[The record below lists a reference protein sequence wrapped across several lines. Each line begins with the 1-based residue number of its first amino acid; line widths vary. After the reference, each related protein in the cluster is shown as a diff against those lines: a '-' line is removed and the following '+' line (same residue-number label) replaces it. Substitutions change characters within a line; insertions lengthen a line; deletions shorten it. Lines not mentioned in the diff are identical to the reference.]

1 MASDRRDKRR
11 REAGGHIGELFDD
24 DSAIDE
30 FFSPRRTRPPGAAVP
45 PTVPKTPPKRRPT
58 HYKVISI
65 SLYTEDIERLQTLV
79 DELKR
84 RGHTRANKSLLIR
97 EALRQLDLD
106 AIPPQR

>member
-1 MASDRRDKRR
+1 LASDRRDKKN
-11 REAGGHIGELFDD
+11 RESGGHIGELFDD

-30 FFSPRRTRPPGAAVP
+30 FFTPRRTRPPAAAAP
-45 PTVPKTPPKRRPT
+45 PPARRRRSQPRPS

-79 DELKR
+79 DELKA
-84 RGHTRANKSLLIR
+84 RGHTRASKSQIIR